1 MTTDGYLDIVYEDD
15 LLVAINKPHGLLIH
29 RTPMAKDAKVFALQM
44 LRDQIGLKVYP
55 THRLDRKTS
64 GVLLFAKNP
73 ETNSNIQ
80 KLFRERKV
88 AKTYIAIVRGYSDP
102 SGIID
107 YPLRSPSDKL
117 QEASTTYT
125 TVKHWEIPYPS
136 SGFPTSRYS
145 LVNLKPQT
153 GRYHQL
159 RKHMAHIFHPIIG
172 DRPHGCNKQ
181 NRIWKH
187 QFHMDKM
194 CLHAATLEF
203 NFVEGNQIGITAEM
217 SPEMKEA
224 ISMLDG
230 MDIARKKEIK

>member
-1 MTTDGYLDIVYEDD
+1 MTTDGHLDIVYEDD

-29 RTPMAKDAKVFALQM
+29 RTSMAKDAKVFALQM

-73 ETNSNIQ
+73 DTNSDIQ
-80 KLFRERKV
+80 KLFRERNV
-88 AKTYIAIVRGYSDP
+88 TKTYVAIVRGYTNHT
-102 SGIID
+102 GIID
-107 YPLRSPSDKL
+107 YPLLSPSDKL

-187 QFHMDKM
+187 QFNMDTM
-194 CLHAATLEF
+194 FLHASSLEF

-230 MDIARKKEIK
+230 MDIARKKEI